1 MMMVAGGLLAMASCS
16 DFSDYNTVPVAN
28 EPSADKTLWENIS
41 GSANLSDFASVLQ
54 RVGYDKV
61 LDAAHTY
68 TVWAPVNGS
77 FNMDSLKNVSDDKV
91 EKEFVK
97 NVIADYAHKESDLN
111 DTTIY
116 MLNKKLLKF
125 NNKSTGTLSFDARQV
140 LPNTDNPSIYN
151 YPSVN
156 GLLYNVASPAA
167 FRFNAYEIISEQA
180 GVASNVMSYIKKYE
194 KVTLDE
200 ANSVKGEIRDG
211 VQHYDDSVMVT
222 SNSFTER
229 TLRAQLDNEDSLYT
243 ILLPNDK
250 AWEEAYSTISKYYK
264 YIPQLAYQDLGSTA
278 MGTTKGGS
286 VSGTPVKPTNA
297 TIMAATVGSATVT
310 MSAAPADA
318 EIEETG
324 AYWTDSIAKRY
335 ITNNLVFSETNKKY
349 NGKLAA
355 GLPFAE
361 NDSIYSTTGN
371 KLSNPSA
378 LVDATESTVK
388 LSNGHARILNKFPF
402 LPEET
407 YLPEIKTRIVGRCV
421 TATGKSYTNVT
432 VLNVPKEI
440 CTLDEGETELR
451 YVKTD
456 LESTANYAPELDF
469 YLPGVRSAT
478 YDIYAVIVP
487 ACVEDP
493 TLEEAD
499 RKPYALRFDINYT
512 DANNKQIAGRFDG
525 EQVRT
530 TLAEIRKVPTFFVAQ
545 NKVDTVK
552 LGRMTFPVCYTYT
565 SAMPNI
571 KVMHVLTIFTASNK
585 KLYEQQLRVAN
596 IIMKPVFEDEE
607 NATKED

>member
-16 DFSDYNTVPVAN
+16 DFSDYNTAPVAN

-61 LDAAHTY
+61 LDASHTY

-97 NVIADYAHKESDLN
+97 NVIADFAHKESDLN

-125 NNKSTGTLSFDARQV
+125 NNKNTGSLSFDAQQV
-140 LPNTDNPSIYN
+140 LPNANNTSIYN
-151 YPSVN
+151 YPSTN
-156 GLLYNVASPAA
+156 GLLYTVANPAT
-167 FRFNAYEIISEQA
+167 FRFNAYEIFSEQA
-180 GVASNVMSYIKKYE
+180 DVASKVMDYIKKYE
-194 KVTLDE
+194 SVILDE
-200 ANSVKGEIRDG
+200 TNSVKGEIKDG
-211 VQHYDDSVMVT
+211 EQHYDDSVLIT
-222 SNSFTER
+222 RNTFTENS
-229 TLRAQLDNEDSLYT
+229 LKAQLDNEDSLYT
-243 ILLPNDK
+243 ILIPNDK
-250 AWEEAYSTISKYYK
+250 AWEESYNTISKYYK
-264 YIPQLAYQDLGSTA
+264 YIPKIAYQDLSA
-278 MGTTKGGS
+278 LGTTKGGT
-286 VSGTPVKPTNA
+286 VSGTNPLKPAGATIMGPTLGSTNA
-297 TIMAATVGSATVT
+297 TI
-310 MSAAPADA
+310 AAPPAGA
-318 EIEETG
+318 EIEETA
-324 AYWTDSIAKRY
+324 AYWTDSITKRY
-335 ITNNLVFSETNKKY
+335 ITNNLAFSETNIKY
-349 NGKLAA
+349 NGKLASGQA
-355 GLPFAE
+355 FSE
-361 NDSIYSTTGN
+361 TDSIYSTTRS

-378 LVDATESTVK
+378 LAEATESTVK
-388 LSNGHARILNKFPF
+388 LSNGHARILNKLPF

-407 YLPEIKTRIVGRCV
+407 YLPEVRTRSVGRCL
-421 TATGKSYTNVT
+421 TAVGKSYTNVT

-451 YVKTD
+451 YVKTE
-456 LESTANYAPELDF
+456 LAATANQAPELDF

-525 EQVRT
+525 ETVKT
-530 TLAEIRKVPTFFVAQ
+530 TAAEIKAVPAFLVAQ

-552 LGRMTFPVCYTYT
+552 LGRMTFPICYAYT
-565 SAMPNI
+565 NAMPNI
-571 KVMHVLTIFTASNK
+571 KVMHILQLFTASNK

-596 IIMKPVFEDEE
+596 IIMKPVVEEEE
-607 NATKED
+607 NAIKED